1 MWVCSSPTSLQS
13 CLSSHA
19 HLLLA
24 TAARS
29 AGTAAPQRRLGPAQR
44 DYFHPHSASN
54 MQFRADRKSAALA
67 SVFLGVKSDCGLR
80 ASSLSGGRCLRTGC
94 TKPQDT
100 DRRADSGITPLKS
113 QQESVDLPL
122 PELGEITDGG
132 SCRIKL
138 LSWIKLPP
146 WHRVLLE
153 VVMKSAIKWIP
164 ANLIQ
169 HVWLFRYRGIS
180 GIAGHC

>member
-1 MWVCSSPTSLQS
+1 MQLSDLSAEQCVFSRTPPPSDCSTKCRDSSPT
-13 CLSSHA
+13 A
-19 HLLLA
+19 
-24 TAARS
+24 AARPGS
-29 AGTAAPQRRLGPAQR
+29 AGLFSPTFCLKHAIPRCRP
-44 DYFHPHSASN
+44 P
-54 MQFRADRKSAALA
+54 DRKSAALA

-146 WHRVLLE
+146 
-153 VVMKSAIKWIP
+153 
-164 ANLIQ
+164 
-169 HVWLFRYRGIS
+169 
-180 GIAGHC
+180 